1 MMPARPRLSV
11 LVNASARHSSRSR
24 WRAALSEL
32 QGGAEVT
39 VAFPATP
46 EAMHREARGAVADG
60 ADGVVVMGGDG
71 TVNCVANALAGS
83 ATPLGIIPRGT
94 GNDFAAALGIP
105 ADPVAAAGRVLAGR
119 VRAVDL
125 IAVDGRL
132 FCTAGIVGVP
142 AAAALTVRRWF
153 SPGARTRP
161 LIHVLGGFAY
171 TLAGLRHLLSPAL
184 RSRTYRIT
192 SHAGGMDL
200 TGYGVFAANM
210 PMLGGG
216 LVLPV
221 GSDGSDGVME
231 IVGIRG
237 VPRWRLLQAFVCFAR
252 GWPLPDGI
260 LTTLSARE
268 ATLTC
273 ASEEPFAA
281 DGDLLDRGTTFHL
294 VVRPGAL
301 RVIA

>member
-1 MMPARPRLSV
+1 MTPGRRLTV

-24 WRAALSEL
+24 WQAALSEL
-32 QGGAEVT
+32 QSGAEVT

-46 EAMHREARGAVADG
+46 EAMHREARGAVDAG
-60 ADGVVVMGGDG
+60 AESVVVIGGDG

-83 ATPLGIIPRGT
+83 PTALGIIPRGT

-105 ADPVAAAGRVLAGR
+105 ADPVTAARRALAGH

-142 AAAALTVRRWF
+142 AAAALTVRHWF

-161 LIHVLGGFAY
+161 LIHLLGGFAY

-184 RSRTYRIT
+184 RSRTYRIA
-192 SHAGGMDL
+192 SPADEMVL

-221 GSDGSDGVME
+221 GSDGSDGIME
-231 IVGIRG
+231 IAGIRD

-260 LTTLSARE
+260 LTAMSASE

-273 ASEEPFAA
+273 ESEEPFAA
-281 DGDLLDRGTTFHL
+281 DGDLLGHGTTFHL

-301 RVIA
+301 RVIT

>member
-1 MMPARPRLSV
+1 MMPRRRRLTV
-11 LVNASARHSSRSR
+11 LVNASARQTSRAR

-32 QGGAEVT
+32 ERGALVT
-39 VAFPATP
+39 VACPDSP
-46 EAMHREARGAVADG
+46 EAMRHAASRAAADAVDA
-60 ADGVVVMGGDG
+60 VVVIGGDG
-71 TVNCVANALAGS
+71 TVNCVASALAGS

-94 GNDFAAALGIP
+94 GNDFAKALGLP
-105 ADPVAAAGRVLAGR
+105 ADPVVAARRVLDGQ

-125 IAVDGRL
+125 IEADGRL
-132 FCTAGIVGVP
+132 FCTAGVVGVP
-142 AAAALTVRRWF
+142 AAATLTVRRWF

-184 RSRTYRIT
+184 VSRRYRIT
-192 SHAGGMDL
+192 SVTGDMDVS
-200 TGYGVFAANM
+200 GYGVFAANT
-210 PMLGGG
+210 PVLGGG

-231 IVGIRG
+231 IVGIRP
-237 VPRWRLLQAFVCFAR
+237 VTRARLLMAFVCFAR
-252 GWPLPDGI
+252 GWRLPDGI
-260 LTTLSARE
+260 LTTLSASE
-268 ATLTC
+268 VTLSC
-273 ASEEPFAA
+273 ASEEALAA
-281 DGDLLDRGTTFHL
+281 DGDLLARGTTFHL